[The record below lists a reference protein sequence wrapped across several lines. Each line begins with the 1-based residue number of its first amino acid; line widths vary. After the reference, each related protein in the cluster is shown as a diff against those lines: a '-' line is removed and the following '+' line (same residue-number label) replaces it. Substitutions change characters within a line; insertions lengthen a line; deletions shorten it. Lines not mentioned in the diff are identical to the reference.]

1 MTDYRPV
8 DCALYARLE
17 LAVLRRERLMLCW
30 RDASGVTRLE
40 PARPT
45 DLETRDGEEFLHF
58 RTAAGM
64 AGRAR
69 LDRIVQVGGARGA
82 PQG

>member
-17 LAVLRRERLMLCW
+17 LAVLRRQAVMLCW
-30 RDASGVTRLE
+30 RDGAGVTHLE
-40 PARPT
+40 RVLPA

-58 RTAAGM
+58 RTAAGV
-64 AGRAR
+64 ARRAR
-69 LDRIVQVGGARGA
+69 LDRIIEFRPGGHAAQR
-82 PQG
+82 